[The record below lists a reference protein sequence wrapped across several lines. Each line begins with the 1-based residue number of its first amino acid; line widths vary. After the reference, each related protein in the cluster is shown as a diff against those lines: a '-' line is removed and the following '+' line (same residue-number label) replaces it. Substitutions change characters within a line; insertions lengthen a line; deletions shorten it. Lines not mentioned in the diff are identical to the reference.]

1 VNADVLGISSA
12 QAHVVSGGAPLPTVA
27 VQSGAERCSGRAQR
41 WLPDSREV
49 RNSERRIVVE
59 VIRLYEAL

>member
-1 VNADVLGISSA
+1 MDADVLGISSGR
-12 QAHVVSGGAPLPTVA
+12 AHVVSGGAPVVYLWP
-27 VQSGAERCSGRAQR
+27 CSGRAQR

-49 RNSERRIVVE
+49 RNSERGIVVE